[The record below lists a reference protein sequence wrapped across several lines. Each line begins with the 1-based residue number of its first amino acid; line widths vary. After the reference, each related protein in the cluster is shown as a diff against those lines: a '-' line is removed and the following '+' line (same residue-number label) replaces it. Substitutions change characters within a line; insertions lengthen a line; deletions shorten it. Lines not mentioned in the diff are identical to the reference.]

1 MHTYK
6 CITHTDVLR
15 AHSSRSHG
23 DKEEADGPVMTAA
36 RMDLGKCWGT
46 CYGVLSAS

>member
-1 MHTYK
+1 MHTDK
-6 CITHTDVLR
+6 CITHPDVLR

-23 DKEEADGPVMTAA
+23 DKEEEDGPVMTAA